1 MRQIIRES
9 VRRMTVPKNKAS
21 TVPTDHVQLRL
32 RHSDIEQTT
41 TRHSAIESTLPHHA
55 RHSTLSADY
64 YIDTAVNNP
73 PTNYAPVP
81 HRLTDNRYSM
91 NLDCEKLTLPDLD
104 TQGGRSRTYGDLL
117 DLTDST
123 ILNHCSKT
131 SVSSESGSARL
142 IYSSQDPI
150 AYSSRSS
157 LDNGTTTNVSAAT
170 TTPASPVWQRRSSS
184 TSSDDNTNPSTA
196 GAAAISN
203 PVTNSHPF
211 SATALSTTT
220 GAAEGVV
227 MRRSLKIHEVYM
239 NTATEC

>member
-21 TVPTDHVQLRL
+21 TVPTDNVQLRL
-32 RHSDIEQTT
+32 RHSNIEQTT
-41 TRHSAIESTLPHHA
+41 TRHSAIESTSPHHA

-73 PTNYAPVP
+73 PTNYASVP

-91 NLDCEKLTLPDLD
+91 NLDSEKLTLPDLD

-150 AYSSRSS
+150 AYSSRGS
-157 LDNGTTTNVSAAT
+157 LDNGATTNVSAQT

-196 GAAAISN
+196 AAISN

-211 SATALSTTT
+211 SAIALSTTT

-227 MRRSLKIHEVYM
+227 MRRSLKIHEVYL